1 MLCSCGSADAAGGG
15 EAEKNSRHRGSQVH
29 FRCARAFCGVS
40 RERGCEDAMTSPSR
54 RTAVDRSERSSQ
66 SVEQGIGTIFSGGC
80 HWLRRCS
87 VACNDASF
95 VSSESSSAIV
105 SLVGFARLRML
116 DAFILSR
123 RWPI

>member
-1 MLCSCGSADAAGGG
+1 
-15 EAEKNSRHRGSQVH
+15 
-29 FRCARAFCGVS
+29 
-40 RERGCEDAMTSPSR
+40 MTSPSR

-66 SVEQGIGTIFSGGC
+66 SVEQGIGTIFSGRC
-80 HWLRRCS
+80 HWLRCCS
-87 VACNDASF
+87 VACKVASF

-116 DAFILSR
+116 DAFMLSR